1 MRTEK
6 AMIGRQ
12 SMNTETREFL
22 STQDIARM
30 FSVSKQTVR
39 AWMRSGQLPFV
50 QFNQVIRIK
59 REDVQ
64 AFIERSERERSEMAQ

>member
-1 MRTEK
+1 
-6 AMIGRQ
+6 
-12 SMNTETREFL
+12 
-22 STQDIARM
+22 M